1 MRAIE
6 AKTFSGYG
14 GLRQIELP
22 KPQPAKDRVLV
33 RVTAAGGHAARS
45 HDPVGWTPSG
55 QGAASAW
62 Q

>member
-22 KPQPAKDRVLV
+22 KPQPAKDRVLPI
-33 RVTAAGGHAARS
+33 AAFAQRGHAA
-45 HDPVGWTPSG
+45 PMMTTIMVVMPGIEKG
-55 QGAASAW
+55 
-62 Q
+62 